1 MAIFS
6 LAVSCSLLEV
16 DPKTLRRWLRL
27 AHCSPRPDPLDA
39 RKRCLTLPQLQ
50 QLARLHARPL
60 PCAPPIPSAP
70 SSSSPPSAFS
80 STPPPAPPP
89 DAPLQATLA
98 TLQDRV
104 SLLGEQV
111 AHLTSALIRER
122 DLRLQHL
129 VGVTPPLRPTP
140 DAAPCSVP
148 FQEPPVASALSSDV
162 PAPSPVPLKPLP
174 RHPHP
179 PVIPLIEAREDG
191 TVVLICPQRGI
202 LSLLPDTPEWFAW
215 LASLPSFRFQGPAE
229 TLWRS
234 AQNHRWSPHPRMA
247 RLLPLQKPPALLLS
261 RHDRTRDHRSP
272 GADGCH
278 DHRSARHPLSC
289 SAFEDASP
297 PHAFSQVPL

>member
-6 LAVSCSLLEV
+6 LAVSCALLEV

-27 AHCSPRPDPLDA
+27 AHWSPRPDPLDA
-39 RKRCLTLPQLQ
+39 RKRCLTLQQLQ

-60 PCAPPIPSAP
+60 PCAPPIPAAP
-70 SSSSPPSAFS
+70 SSSSPTSAFS
-80 STPPPAPPP
+80 SPPPPPAPPP
-89 DAPLQATLA
+89 DAALQATVA
-98 TLQDRV
+98 ALQDRV

-111 AHLTSALIRER
+111 AQLTSALIRER

-129 VGVTPPLRPTP
+129 VGVTQPLRPTP

-148 FQEPPVASALSSDV
+148 FPGPPVASALSSDV

-202 LSLLPDTPEWFAW
+202 LSLVPDTPQWFAW
-215 LASLPSFRFQGPAE
+215 LAALPSFRFQGPSGRFGAQRKTIGGLPTRE
-229 TLWRS
+229 WR
-234 AQNHRWSPHPRMA
+234 AYCHYKNRQHCFYLGMTEHVTIA
-247 RLLPLQKPPALLLS
+247 RLEQMAA
-261 RHDRTRDHRSP
+261 TIT
-272 GADGCH
+272 
-278 DHRSARHPLSC
+278 ARL
-289 SAFEDASP
+289 AI
-297 PHAFSQVPL
+297 L